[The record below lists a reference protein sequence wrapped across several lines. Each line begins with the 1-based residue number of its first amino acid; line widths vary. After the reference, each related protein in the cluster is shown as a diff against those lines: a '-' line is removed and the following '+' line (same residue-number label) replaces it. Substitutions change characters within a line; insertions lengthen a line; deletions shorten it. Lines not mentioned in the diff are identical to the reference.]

1 MRCILGHGE
10 LVPAFRNGARETPAV
25 DRRARY
31 STTGSFA
38 VPDRLGGREIMS
50 SPDRIAPSTPAQ
62 RMRLYRRRRRQDFNT
77 VRIELHATEI
87 DTLVRMRLL
96 TQEQRQDHQA
106 LQTAIL
112 GIVYGAL
119 EDAS

>member
-1 MRCILGHGE
+1 
-10 LVPAFRNGARETPAV
+10 
-25 DRRARY
+25 
-31 STTGSFA
+31 
-38 VPDRLGGREIMS
+38 
-50 SPDRIAPSTPAQ
+50 
-62 RMRLYRRRRRQDFNT
+62 MRLYRRRRRQGFQH